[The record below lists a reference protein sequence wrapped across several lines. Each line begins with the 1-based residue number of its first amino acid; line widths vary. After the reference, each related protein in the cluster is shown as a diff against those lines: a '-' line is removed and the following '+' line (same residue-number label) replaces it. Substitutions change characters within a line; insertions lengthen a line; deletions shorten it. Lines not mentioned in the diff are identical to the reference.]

1 MSLER
6 AGRASARQR
15 VRSKSKGGDGFGA
28 TRSGL
33 GPVSAQGERQKF
45 GSVVGRGC
53 RSSQRRISK
62 DRREHGFTIIEMMIT
77 VAIIITIAAIA
88 VPNLLSAINDARNA
102 KAVKD
107 KKTDL
112 SIVR

>member
-1 MSLER
+1 
-6 AGRASARQR
+6 
-15 VRSKSKGGDGFGA
+15 
-28 TRSGL
+28 
-33 GPVSAQGERQKF
+33 
-45 GSVVGRGC
+45 
-53 RSSQRRISK
+53 
-62 DRREHGFTIIEMMIT
+62 MMIT